1 MTISSILF
9 SLALASL
16 SSTSCAINYQPDS
29 DEREYCSVESSE
41 LGYCLGRQQ
50 QTQLDLTDEIIYD
63 CIQCTGAYHAGQ
75 SCSELKGLH
84 NSTTTIEESTN
95 VLTGEVMAITGGESL
110 SFCETYNNC
119 VRTKCPPACW
129 KEHVKWLECAIVE
142 LDCDLG
148 CESVELGHGFVGEEF
163 ILGVGNAAVS
173 NSGAAGMI
181 MSLFGFWIVV

>member
-1 MTISSILF
+1 MQMLHLCCDVVMLYHVVSIERSMTSNITYTFRLGICTR
-9 SLALASL
+9 ARVV
-16 SSTSCAINYQPDS
+16 TSK
-29 DEREYCSVESSE
+29 
-41 LGYCLGRQQ
+41 Q